1 MYELIERN
9 LGLARSVAIY
19 FAPGRVR
26 RLSRFYGSLIKPGNL
41 CFDIGAHVGNR
52 TAAWLRI
59 GARVVVVEPQAHLM
73 AWLRR
78 LYGRS
83 TAVVL
88 VESAVAA
95 APGTAILRHD
105 PRNPTVSTLSDEWIH
120 AVRRDASFDKV
131 RWRAAETV
139 SVTTLDALIA
149 AHGTPIVCK
158 IDIEGYEAEA
168 LRGLSQPLPIISFEY
183 IPAAIGVAAD
193 CLFELSRLGEYRYNW
208 FVGESHRWASPEW
221 LEAGEMNAQLGRLAA
236 EKRSGDIFARLSRPQ
251 SRNP

>member
-1 MYELIERN
+1 
-9 LGLARSVAIY
+9 
-19 FAPGRVR
+19 
-26 RLSRFYGSLIKPGNL
+26 
-41 CFDIGAHVGNR
+41 
-52 TAAWLRI
+52 
-59 GARVVVVEPQAHLM
+59 M

-168 LRGLSQPLPIISFEY
+168 LFSASMSWETKSGDTETRETTIPRRPSASMRVKSIVNSWAVWLTAAKLAQTPGIISWDMM
-183 IPAAIGVAAD
+183 I
-193 CLFELSRLGEYRYNW
+193 SR
-208 FVGESHRWASPEW
+208 SWAPSWAPPPRGCC
-221 LEAGEMNAQLGRLAA
+221 APTGG
-236 EKRSGDIFARLSRPQ
+236 
-251 SRNP
+251 